1 MTAGE
6 HSRGMNT
13 SSDAPNNHTTT
24 VLITGA
30 NKGLGYE
37 TARRLGD
44 LGWHVFLGARDEAR
58 GRAAA
63 EALAAGGADVTF
75 IPLDVT
81 SDESVEAAVTALGA
95 HTDHLDVLINNAGIT
110 GESVGPL
117 DDLLT
122 PETTLPQHLIPVFR
136 VNVLGPVRVTHA
148 FLPLLRAA
156 EDPRVVMV
164 SSGAGSLTVAT
175 DPSRLEAQVGHLLYP
190 VSKSALNMLT
200 VQYANGIPDVRFNM
214 ADPGF
219 TATDLNHHQGSQTVT
234 EGTDA
239 IVELAVASPGPN
251 RAYRDRHGVVPW

>member
-1 MTAGE
+1 
-6 HSRGMNT
+6 MNT
-13 SSDAPNNHTTT
+13 SSDTPTHRATT

-37 TARRLGD
+37 TARRLGE
-44 LGWHVFLGARDEAR
+44 LGWRVFLGARDEAR

-63 EALAAGGADVTF
+63 ETLAADGADVTF
-75 IPLDVT
+75 VSLDVT
-81 SDESVEAAVTALGA
+81 SDESVDAAVTAIGA
-95 HTDHLDVLINNAGIT
+95 CTDHLDVLINNAGIT

-117 DDLLT
+117 DELIT
-122 PETTLPQHLIPVFR
+122 PERTLPQHLIPVLR

-148 FLPLLRAA
+148 CLPLLRAA

-200 VQYANGIPDVRFNM
+200 VQYANGIPDIRFNL

-219 TATDLNHHQGSQTVT
+219 TSTDLNHHQGTQTVT

-239 IVELAVASPGPN
+239 ILDLATASPGPT
-251 RAYRDRHGVVPW
+251 RAYRSRDGEVPW